1 MAKKRTTSTPA
12 TDAPNPAATLQQRY
26 MAYLLEQGQRPQS
39 VYQFA
44 KSLEM
49 PEQDFYEHFNSLESL
64 EKGIWASFFEDTL
77 SKIQNDPTFQQYGVR
92 EKLLAFYFTLIEGLK
107 ANRSYVDFCF
117 KHLPKGTLR
126 PFFLEHM
133 RSGFLSFAQEL
144 TNEGQ
149 ESGEFAQRLFI
160 TDSYKDALWLQL
172 RYILKFWLKDESKNF
187 EQTDAA
193 IEKVVNVAFDLMG
206 RTFIDTIVDFVK
218 FNLQKN
224 K

>member
-1 MAKKRTTSTPA
+1 MAKKRTPNAPA
-12 TDAPNPAATLQQRY
+12 ADAPNPTALLQERY
-26 MAYLLEQGQRPQS
+26 MAYLLEQGHRPQS
-39 VYQFA
+39 VYQFT
-44 KSLEM
+44 KSLDM
-49 PEQDFYEHFNSLESL
+49 PESEFYEHFNSLESL
-64 EKGIWASFFEDTL
+64 EKAIWGTFLEETL
-77 SKIQNDPTFQQYGVR
+77 GKIQNDPTFQQYGVR

-107 ANRSYVDFCF
+107 ARRSYVDFCF
-117 KHLPKGTLR
+117 KHLPKGMLR

-144 TNEGQ
+144 VNEGQ

-160 TDSYKDALWLQL
+160 TDAYKDALWLQL

-218 FNLQKN
+218 FNLQK